1 MYYDIASTTGS
12 RALYEVSVMRNAS
25 VFAFVFATLAIA
37 CASAPKPTQK
47 LADTQA
53 ALRAADEVGAQNVPQ
68 AQLYSRLAE
77 DQLARAQKL
86 IEDDE
91 NEKAASMLERAKA
104 DAELAL
110 ALSRKAKVERGWQ

>member
-1 MYYDIASTTGS
+1 
-12 RALYEVSVMRNAS
+12 MRNAS

-77 DQLARAQKL
+77 DQMVRAQKL

-110 ALSRKAKVERGWQ
+110 ALSRKAKVERDWQ